1 MIGVLEGPLLGLLD
15 STLLIS
21 LPGIGDLLIQRIV
34 QVWER
39 HQSLD
44 GEEHRSNLESW
55 RPLVLQDIEA
65 NSAEL
70 VNVGVVDLGSEEH
83 LGWNHWVFIRQEEF
97 AVKDATFVRGLGG
110 TSDLDEEMSWVFL
123 IWFGVNADDWVL
135 SETLSFLQ
143 CKRHG

>member
-21 LPGIGDLLIQRIV
+21 FPGIGDLLIQRII

-44 GEEHRSNLESW
+44 REEHRSNLESW

-97 AVKDATFVRGLGG
+97 AVKNATFVRGLGG

-143 CKRHG
+143 CKRHD